1 MGADLEGFGRA
12 VTEIQRCVGASFQA
26 VQGAAFMSP
35 LVEDLIT
42 ELLAGG
48 AAGAGQSSWGPAVY
62 GFVEGDAA
70 ARALA
75 GRIER
80 RLAGRGLVLPVAFD
94 NTGARAWRADAGPP
108 TAATSQPT
116 PAERRVS
123 RG

>member
-1 MGADLEGFGRA
+1 M
-12 VTEIQRCVGASFQA
+12 
-26 VQGAAFMSP
+26 
-35 LVEDLIT
+35 
-42 ELLAGG
+42 LAGG

-108 TAATSQPT
+108 TAGVSQPT
-116 PAERRVS
+116 PADRLFNRR
-123 RG
+123 